1 MWARP
6 LRSCWPKCLAPQAAL
21 AAVASVLLAGAPLA
35 HARGYTPQGRCG
47 GYEKVSIASPAG
59 SCVALVADEREGLR
73 APRRVLE
80 ISPGRLWIID
90 MGSWVPRQGRLLE
103 LRLPTQPSASP
114 AQRPQVHVLADK
126 LDRPLALVRGPDAQ
140 IYIGEAGRIWR
151 TPVPAAGQA
160 IQAQTVLDQLPDD
173 GAHPLKE
180 ITFGRDGSLY
190 VNIGSVSDR
199 CQDAQGALPYPCPE
213 RGAMQFRGA
222 VWRAVLR
229 NPAVKGQS
237 PAQQFAP
244 FALGLRNSVALATL
258 PDGPAA
264 GSLWQAE
271 NNIDYRDKN
280 EPPEELN
287 ELVEG
292 ADYGWPYCVGQ
303 QRLARGYEQR
313 ARCTATQAPHMRW
326 PAHTAPLHLLA
337 TPQASPFNGQLLA
350 AWHGP
355 QGHRVVGFARQK
367 DGKPGG
373 QPVEWLTG
381 WTADGKTRPLGRPTG
396 LALNHAGQLMVV
408 EDYNRS
414 LLMLLPDTAATA
426 APAPQR

>member
-6 LRSCWPKCLAPQAAL
+6 LRNCWPERLARRPAATAL
-21 AAVASVLLAGAPLA
+21 AALLACAPQVQ
-35 HARGYTPQGRCG
+35 ARGYTPQGSCG
-47 GYEKVSIASPAG
+47 GYERVSIGSPAG
-59 SCVALVADEREGLR
+59 TCVALVADERDGLR

-90 MGSWVPRQGRLLE
+90 MGSWVPHQGRLLE
-103 LRLPTQPSASP
+103 MTLPAQPAATP
-114 AQRPQVHVLADK
+114 MQRPQIKVLADK

-151 TPVPAAGQA
+151 TPVPAAGQPVQPHA
-160 IQAQTVLDQLPDD
+160 VLDALPND

-180 ITFGRDGSLY
+180 ITFGLDGSLY
-190 VNIGSVSDR
+190 VNMGSVTDR
-199 CQDAQGALPYPCPE
+199 CQGAQGELAYPCPE
-213 RGAMQFRGA
+213 REAMQFRGA
-222 VWRAVLR
+222 VWRAVLH
-229 NPAVKGQS
+229 NPPVPGQ
-237 PAQQFAP
+237 PPVRQFAP

-264 GSLWQAE
+264 GSLWQGE

-287 ELVEG
+287 ELVAG

-303 QRLARGYEQR
+303 QRVARGYDKRVQC
-313 ARCTATQAPHMRW
+313 ASTKAPRMLW

-337 TPQASPFNGQLLA
+337 TPVDSPFQGQLLV

-373 QPVEWLTG
+373 KPVEWLTG
-381 WTADGKTRPLGRPTG
+381 WTADGNMRPLGRPTG
-396 LALNHAGQLMVV
+396 LALNHLGQLMVV
-408 EDYNRS
+408 EDYNRT
-414 LLMLLPDTAATA
+414 LLMLSPETTAQAIHK
-426 APAPQR
+426 R